1 MNLIHNKLLLI
12 TNLLRMMHHNLWR
25 DGVSFRLHG
34 TVHTHILLDSCEPF
48 PKLDES
54 LTVLPDRKTHL

>member
-1 MNLIHNKLLLI
+1 MI
-12 TNLLRMMHHNLWR
+12 HHNQWR
-25 DGVSFRLHG
+25 DAVSSRLHG

-54 LTVLPDRKTHL
+54 LPVLPDRKTHL